1 MFPALL
7 LNRGAQDPVGL
18 RAGTEATETQLLLS
32 HGRSPHVHPVGGP
45 AKELQELRSEIL
57 LSLPKDAVKAS
68 VLAGA
73 MMRSHG
79 GSCLWFW
86 SPPSPQ

>member
-32 HGRSPHVHPVGGP
+32 HGRSPYVHPVGGP
-45 AKELQELRSEIL
+45 AKELQELREKEGKSGSDQEVWVL
-57 LSLPKDAVKAS
+57 QGTPLRSAS
-68 VLAGA
+68 AG
-73 MMRSHG
+73 
-79 GSCLWFW
+79 
-86 SPPSPQ
+86 